1 MPFLKKDSTEENDDD
16 DLYENADDVEKLKIL
31 EN

>member
-16 DLYENADDVEKLKIL
+16 DLYEHADDVEKLKIL

>member
-16 DLYENADDVEKLKIL
+16 DLCENADDVEKLKIL